1 MTAEISVLNGIS
13 PVFFSPKFQSSKA
26 FIMIYLLRRLRL
38 NTYIRMVAAASAAS
52 AAEDHFL
59 NDQNLSFV
67 SILIVFFIETV
78 L

>member
-13 PVFFSPKFQSSKA
+13 AVFFSTKFQSSKA

-38 NTYIRMVAAASAAS
+38 NTYIRMAAVAS

-67 SILIVFFIETV
+67 SILIVFFIKAV